1 MLKNPVKATGIYY
14 DTHDCKSRGK
24 CVLDRGWLAILFI
37 LFLLGSSSYALSAVT
52 QNQKN
57 FLWKVQSKTGT
68 AYVLG
73 SIHFM
78 KKDIYPLHK
87 NIENAFDKSGVLV
100 VEANINDVGKIDIQ
114 KIIESAFYPGNDTL
128 QNHVSIETYELLKR
142 EFEGFGIPFEVIN
155 KQRPWF
161 LALTLTS
168 LELLKLGFDPANGID
183 VHFLSKADGKK
194 KITEL
199 ESVDYQI
206 NLLSRFSDR
215 EQEFFLLYTL
225 KNINTTGQE
234 IDGLFRAWITGDTK
248 SMESIITKPTAEDRN
263 LFSLYEK
270 LIYERN
276 RNMVSRIE
284 EFLKTKETY
293 FVVVGAG
300 HLVGKKGIIEMLRRK
315 GYAVEQL

>member
-1 MLKNPVKATGIYY
+1 MKPGRTRKIT
-14 DTHDCKSRGK
+14 R
-24 CVLDRGWLAILFI
+24 VLLMLFI
-37 LFLLGSSSYALSAVT
+37 LFLLGSSSYALSAVSRD
-52 QNQKN
+52 QKN

-128 QNHVSIETYELLKR
+128 QNHVSRETHELLKR

-183 VHFLSKADGKK
+183 MHFLSKADGKK
-194 KITEL
+194 KIAEL
-199 ESVDYQI
+199 ESIDYQI

-248 SMESIITKPTAEDRN
+248 SMESIITKPAAEDRN
-263 LFSLYEK
+263 LSSLYEK

-300 HLVGKKGIIEMLRRK
+300 HLVGKKGIIEMLKGK
-315 GYAVEQL
+315 GYHVEQI